1 MMEALPLKDDLLQRF
16 ARDCTEHE
24 DAVRSLV
31 AAQSQGLLDTKLA
44 LRQCGM
50 ELHSVKGLAS
60 VLELA
65 EATGAIGTLSDV
77 MLRQDPLCE
86 PTFFREFEHWFTQLV
101 HCLRELAA
109 GHRAPALRTLL
120 HSRDRLLA
128 LLHPRTAEPAAKMH
142 ANRSWVL
149 SPSAGRRL
157 LLVDDSATICAAL
170 SAQLRDRGYPVR
182 AARTLAQAAE
192 LLTSFKPE
200 IVVTDVH
207 MPDVEGDELC
217 RRIKAEMTRIVPVVL
232 YSILP
237 HAQLS
242 ELARAAG
249 ADAFVH
255 KGDGVDA
262 LVSRMDELLSD
273 EILF

>member
-1 MMEALPLKDDLLQRF
+1 MMEALPLKDDVLERF
-16 ARDCTEHE
+16 ARDCKEHE

-31 AAQSQGLLDTKLA
+31 AAQTQGLLDAKLA

-60 VLELA
+60 VLGLA
-65 EATGAIGTLSDV
+65 EATSAIGTLSDV

-86 PTFFREFEHWFTQLV
+86 TSFFGAFEAWFAQLI

-109 GHRAPALRTLL
+109 GHRSPALRALPEA
-120 HSRDRLLA
+120 RNRLLA
-128 LLHPRTAEPAAKMH
+128 LLHPRPVEPAGQQR
-142 ANRSWVL
+142 ANKSWML
-149 SPSAGRRL
+149 TPSAGRRL

-182 AARTLAQAAE
+182 AARNLAQTAE
-192 LLTSFKPE
+192 LLASFKPE

-217 RRIKAEMTRIVPVVL
+217 RRIKAHMSRVVPVVL

-237 HAQLS
+237 HAQLAQ
-242 ELARAAG
+242 LALAAG